1 MLLRRVIPLLG
12 SLALSGLVACGG
24 PEGEVASDTDDAAG
38 QLRAQSSGLTLWM
51 DPRPELR
58 NAETGALGWRIR
70 VSKNVGAVQA
80 ATQDGA
86 VGQTTLLSPRRF
98 ELTLADGPSVHAA
111 LSGAPVYLGIE
122 ASEGRE
128 RSYEAQFRLFGRLT
142 GFSGDRRLFVLPEL
156 TARWVGGPAPLAYR
170 LRLSVP
176 RGTAAASVRLEHPAL
191 GTVSGRSEDGRNF
204 HFELTPDQVTA
215 LIGRPTGL
223 SFTGTLGGS
232 RMVKRANLDLVV
244 DGLALTTR
252 AASFPRASCDPAVS
266 ACAASATDLGECGD
280 YQAVLRCQ
288 PSGPVAACE
297 PNLESEIA
305 NCIAT
310 QVESA
315 ESDPDRGPLMPL
327 EALQLCTEE
336 GDLTGPMF
344 DALCGFNNALPYCR
358 CQGEETCFERFDRDF
373 VRPCGEVLRP
383 RVDCVFGS
391 TYRELRSP
399 RPNLVTT
406 PRRVLALADV
416 TDSLTAQQVILAVQQ
431 SSHND
436 VTTLEEA
443 FDRVDQGEVNQL
455 DLWEGSNGQAYSAF
469 EYGAGDNSYGAIF
482 AFGTTTM
489 VSRIQDGDLYDAGT
503 PAQLGCRI
511 PQGPA
516 WGACQD
522 HDGCATGLRCWG
534 VVNRYDEATGELL
547 GNVAPGKCVAPVVE
561 TPRLDTACSAADPCP
576 LAEGLRCS
584 TIGTGNPGWCR
595 PVWMFG
601 RFNFPSVMA
610 LPRRGVAE
618 FPLMVSG
625 LATVP
630 EEAVF
635 EGILNSSDFTRVRLS
650 LANPTYRTTQVF
662 FDGPALGRSGVEA
675 LLGQSAGEVQVRLPV
690 GVPGDEGVNGEWLL
704 RIETVR
710 NPSGS
715 DLEQVYGEPTLSLSS
730 RWD

>member
-1 MLLRRVIPLLG
+1 MLLRRVMLLLG
-12 SLALSGLVACGG
+12 SGALWATVACGG
-24 PEGEVASDTDDAAG
+24 PEGEVVNDTDEATG
-38 QLRAQSSGLTLWM
+38 QLRAQTSGLTLWM

-58 NAETGALGWRIR
+58 DAETGALGWRIR
-70 VSKNVGAVQA
+70 VSKNLGAVRA
-80 ATQDGA
+80 STQDAA
-86 VGQTTLLSPRRF
+86 VGQTSLLSARRF
-98 ELTLADGPSVHAA
+98 DLTLPDAAAIHAV

-128 RSYEAQFRLFGRLT
+128 RSYEARFNLLGRLT
-142 GFSGDRRLFVLPEL
+142 GFSGDRRLFVLPQL
-156 TARWVGGPAPLAYR
+156 TARWAGGAAPLSYG
-170 LRLSVP
+170 LRISVP
-176 RGTAAASVRLEHPAL
+176 RGTAAGSVRLEHPAV
-191 GTVSGRSEDGRNF
+191 GVVSGRSSDGRSYSF
-204 HFELTPDQVTA
+204 DLTPAQVIA
-215 LIGRPTGL
+215 LYARPAGL
-223 SFTGTLGGS
+223 SFSASLSGS
-232 RMVKRANLDLVV
+232 RMMKRANLELVV
-244 DGLALTTR
+244 DGLALTT
-252 AASFPRASCDPAVS
+252 AAAPFPRASCDPAVS
-266 ACAASATDLGECGD
+266 ACLAGAGDDGDCGD

-288 PSGPVAACE
+288 PAGPTCE

-305 NCIAT
+305 NCIAL
-310 QVESA
+310 QNESA
-315 ESDPDRGPLMPL
+315 EADPDRGPLMPL
-327 EALQLCTEE
+327 EALQYCTEE

-344 DALCGFNNALPYCR
+344 DALCGFNNALPYCA
-358 CQGEETCFERFDRDF
+358 CQGEETCFERFDRDYL
-373 VRPCGEVLRP
+373 RPCGEVLRP
-383 RVDCVFGS
+383 RYDCVFGS
-391 TYRELRSP
+391 TYRELRSS
-399 RPNLVTT
+399 RPNLVSN
-406 PRRVLALADV
+406 PRRVLVLADV

-469 EYGAGDNSYGAIF
+469 EYGAGDNSYGAVF
-482 AFGTTTM
+482 TFGTTTL
-489 VSRIQDGDLYDAGT
+489 VTRIQDGDLYDGST

-522 HDGCATGLRCWG
+522 HNNCAPGLRCWG
-534 VVNRYDEATGELL
+534 VVNSYDDSTGELL
-547 GNVAPGKCVAPVVE
+547 GNVAPGKCVAPVID

-576 LAEGLRCS
+576 LGEGLRCS

-601 RFNFPSVMA
+601 RFNFPSVMP
-610 LPRRGVAE
+610 LPRRGLSE
-618 FPLMVSG
+618 FPIMVSG

-635 EGILNSSDFTRVRLS
+635 EGILNSRDFTRVRLS

-675 LLGQSAGEVQVRLPV
+675 LLGQSSGEVQVRLPV

-710 NPSGS
+710 NPTGS
-715 DLEQVYGEPTLSLSS
+715 DLEQLYGEPTLSLSS